1 MNNAKHDKSPDGSPA
16 KGQLAGDG
24 RTPATSHGP
33 SMVLGDQVAEPVVVI
48 KNLTKRYG
56 TLTAVDN
63 VSLTI
68 DRGRIL
74 GFIGP
79 NGAGKTTLIKILV
92 GLARPT
98 SGTAFISGVDC
109 VANARRIKRMVGYM
123 PDTFGRYSNMRVR
136 EYLDFFG
143 AAFGISPRK
152 RRKRIDAVLE
162 ITNSTYMQDRYVD
175 VLSHGMA
182 QRVGIARTLLHDP
195 EVLVFDEPANG
206 LDPKARIEMR
216 TLLLRLAELGK
227 TLIVTSHILPELSR
241 ICDLVAIISNGKLR
255 AFGTLPEI
263 AEQIGQI
270 RMIEIQLASPDQLA
284 AARERIVPLLPAGS
298 TVDISE
304 TESLL
309 RFRANLSEEKMN
321 QIIQDLVHASIPI
334 SQFRELQ
341 TDLEDAFVAVS
352 KEDSVVAGAG
362 EE

>member
-1 MNNAKHDKSPDGSPA
+1 MSE
-16 KGQLAGDG
+16 
-24 RTPATSHGP
+24 
-33 SMVLGDQVAEPVVVI
+33 AEPVVVVE
-48 KNLTKRYG
+48 NLTKCYG
-56 TLTAVDN
+56 DLRAVDD
-63 VSLTI
+63 VSFSI

-79 NGAGKTTLIKILV
+79 NGAGKTTAIKILV

-98 SGTAFISGVDC
+98 SGRAFIAGVDC
-109 VANARRIKRMVGYM
+109 VTDARRIKRLVGYM

-162 ITNSTYMQDRYVD
+162 ITNATYMQDRYVD

-206 LDPKARIEMR
+206 LDPEARIEMR

-263 AEQIGQI
+263 AEQIGQS
-270 RMIEIQLASPDQLA
+270 RMIEIQLASSDQLI
-284 AARERIVPLLPAGS
+284 AARERVVPWLPEDS
-298 TVDISE
+298 QVDISE

-321 QIIQDLVHASIPI
+321 QIIQDLVQASISI

-341 TDLEDAFVAVS
+341 TDLEDAFVTVAA
-352 KEDSVVAGAG
+352 EDSRKDRDG
-362 EE
+362 EQSVHVE

>member
-1 MNNAKHDKSPDGSPA
+1 MSD
-16 KGQLAGDG
+16 
-24 RTPATSHGP
+24 
-33 SMVLGDQVAEPVVVI
+33 VEPVVVI
-48 KNLTKRYG
+48 ENLTKCYG
-56 TLTAVDN
+56 DLVAVDD
-63 VSLTI
+63 VSLSL

-79 NGAGKTTLIKILV
+79 NGAGKTTTIKILV

-98 SGTAFISGVDC
+98 SGTARISGVDC
-109 VANARRIKRMVGYM
+109 VADARRIKRLVGYM

-143 AAFGISPRK
+143 AAFGIAPSK
-152 RRKRIDAVLE
+152 RRKRIDAVLD
-162 ITNSTYMQDRYVD
+162 ITNATYMQDRYVD

-206 LDPKARIEMR
+206 LDPEARIEMR
-216 TLLLRLAELGK
+216 GLLLRLAELGK

-255 AFGTLPEI
+255 AYGTLPEI
-263 AEQIGQI
+263 AEQIGQS
-270 RMIEIQLASPDQLA
+270 RMIEIQLASPDQLTTA
-284 AARERIVPLLPAGS
+284 SERVAPFLPEGS
-298 TVDISE
+298 SVDVSE

-309 RFRANLSEEKMN
+309 RFRANLSEDKMN
-321 QIIQDLVHASIPI
+321 QIICDLVHASIPV

-341 TDLEDAFVAVS
+341 TDLEDAFVTVAQ
-352 KEDSVVAGAG
+352 EDKAGD
-362 EE
+362 

>member
-1 MNNAKHDKSPDGSPA
+1 MSE
-16 KGQLAGDG
+16 
-24 RTPATSHGP
+24 
-33 SMVLGDQVAEPVVVI
+33 AEPVVVVE
-48 KNLTKRYG
+48 NLTKCYG
-56 TLTAVDN
+56 DLRAVDD
-63 VSLTI
+63 VSFSI

-79 NGAGKTTLIKILV
+79 NGAGKTTAIKILV

-98 SGTAFISGVDC
+98 SGRAFISGVDC
-109 VANARRIKRMVGYM
+109 VTDARRIKKLVGYM

-152 RRKRIDAVLE
+152 RRKRIDGVLE
-162 ITNSTYMQDRYVD
+162 ITNATYMQDRYVD

-206 LDPKARIEMR
+206 LDPEARIEMR

-241 ICDLVAIISNGKLR
+241 ICDLVAIISHGKLR

-263 AEQIGQI
+263 AEQIGQS
-270 RMIEIQLASPDQLA
+270 RMIEIQLASSDQLA
-284 AARERIVPLLPAGS
+284 GARERVVPWLPEDS
-298 TVDISE
+298 QVDISE

-321 QIIQDLVHASIPI
+321 QIIQDLVQASISI

-341 TDLEDAFVAVS
+341 TDLEDAFVTVAT
-352 KEDSVVAGAG
+352 EDSRSA
-362 EE
+362 